1 MSGSAGISTS
11 ATAGACAGRG
21 SSAVWGSEGGGAN
34 SCSRRTRSPGG
45 WSPEP
50 RVRVGEMGVRE
61 PVVPMARKR
70 AAIPETHAEA
80 RLARES

>member
-1 MSGSAGISTS
+1 
-11 ATAGACAGRG
+11 
-21 SSAVWGSEGGGAN
+21 
-34 SCSRRTRSPGG
+34 
-45 WSPEP
+45 
-50 RVRVGEMGVRE
+50 VRVGEMGVRE